1 MFLISVYKKYL
12 NSNAVYSLQSFLTI
26 FGIIFF
32 ATWEKIYMKILFKI
46 KKAIFIGFNAAIKQK
61 QVYIWKFNT
70 LFFTLS

>member
-1 MFLISVYKKYL
+1 
-12 NSNAVYSLQSFLTI
+12 
-26 FGIIFF
+26 
-32 ATWEKIYMKILFKI
+32 MKILFKI